1 MIIKLRKISVWAT
14 LMLAMSFSS
23 FAQRSG
29 VKKAEQDFNNSSY
42 IDAIKIYERIA
53 NKGYVNTSI
62 LSKLADSYYFNGK
75 LEEANKWYDQ
85 LFNANYEDKNIP
97 GLSSEYYYRYAQTL
111 KAVGK
116 QVDAD
121 RVLELFAQ
129 LEQNDTRARL
139 YESNKN
145 NYLQDIKKRGDKYSI
160 RKLSFNTKYSDYG
173 AVIWRDKLIYTSAR
187 ATENV
192 STSKRHDWTNE
203 SFTSLYAVDVK
214 DWSFGEPQLFST
226 TLDSKGL
233 NEASATFSKD
243 GKTMYFTKNNS
254 NKDGKGVFNKESSSL
269 LKIYKATLKDNN
281 EWGDVIAL
289 PFNSDNFS
297 CAHPALTP
305 DGKWLYFVSDRDGT
319 YGSSDIFRVQVLE
332 FGQFGPVENL
342 GPRINTE
349 GRETFPFISSHNI
362 LYFATD
368 GHPGLGGL
376 DVFMTEIN
384 ADGTFGPIVNM
395 GAPINSTYDDF
406 AFFIDDKSSKGF
418 VSSNRPGGQGGD
430 DVYFIQE
437 IPCTQSFNGRLID
450 SETNNILANASLTM
464 YDSNYNELRKTESDK
479 NGSFSFYDLVC
490 NGKYR
495 VKIEA
500 PDYETSEIVFV
511 ADGSTV
517 KTPLMIKV
525 NKKLV
530 PVSVKD
536 DLFKK
541 LNLKPI
547 YFDFDKADIRND
559 AAIEL
564 IKVAEVLREVQG
576 MHIVIRAH
584 TDSRGDFNY
593 NLGLSKRRA
602 EATAK
607 WIISQGIDSQRVI
620 FEGLGSTA
628 PIVKCKTPSAC
639 TEEQHA
645 QNRRSEFIITEM

>member
-1 MIIKLRKISVWAT
+1 MKINLRNVSF
-14 LMLAMSFSS
+14 LAAAFLTFSFGSY
-23 FAQRSG
+23 AQRGG
-29 VKKAEQDFNNSSY
+29 VKKADQDYNNSSY

-75 LEEANKWYDQ
+75 LEDAFKWYDQ

-97 GLSSEYYYRYAQTL
+97 SLSSEYYYRYAQTL

-116 QVDAD
+116 QAEAD

-129 LEQNDTRARL
+129 LERNDARARL
-139 YESNKN
+139 YESNKET
-145 NYLQDIKKRGDKYSI
+145 YLEDIKKRADQFSI

-173 AVIWRDKLIYTSAR
+173 ATIWNNKLIYTSAR

-192 STSKRHDWTNE
+192 SRLKRHDWTNE

-214 DWSFGEPQLFST
+214 DWSFGEPVLFSDN
-226 TLDSKGL
+226 LDSKGI
-233 NEASATFSKD
+233 NEASAVFTAD

-254 NKDGKGVFNKESSSL
+254 TDNGKGVFNKDSRSL
-269 LKIYKATLKDNN
+269 LKIYKATLKADGK
-281 EWGDVIAL
+281 WGDIVSL
-289 PFNSDNFS
+289 PFNSDLFS

-319 YGSSDIFRVQVLE
+319 YGSSDLFRVAILD
-332 FGQFGPVENL
+332 FGQYGAVENL
-342 GPRINTE
+342 GQRINTE
-349 GRETFPFISSHNI
+349 GRETFPFISKDNV

-384 ADGTFGPIVNM
+384 SDGTYGEVVNL
-395 GAPINSTYDDF
+395 GAPVNSTYDDF
-406 AFFIDDKSSKGF
+406 AFYLDDKSKRGF

-430 DVYFIQE
+430 DVYFLE
-437 IPCTQSFNGRLID
+437 EVLCTQAFNGRLVD
-450 SETNNILANASLTM
+450 SDNNNILINAKLTL
-464 YDSNYNELRKTESDK
+464 YDNNYKELRSTASDK
-479 NGSFSFYDLVC
+479 KGAFSFLDLKC
-490 NGKYR
+490 NEKYR
-495 VKIEA
+495 VKIDM
-500 PDYETSEIVFV
+500 PDYETTEMSFIANGE
-511 ADGSTV
+511 SV
-517 KTPLMIKV
+517 KKPLMLKV

-530 PVSVKD
+530 PIKVKD

-547 YFDFDKADIRND
+547 YFDFNKADIRDD

-564 IKVAEVLREVQG
+564 IKVAEVLREVDG
-576 MHIVIRAH
+576 MNIVIRSH
-584 TDSRGDFNY
+584 TDSRGDANY

-607 WIISQGIDSQRVI
+607 WIISQGISADRVV
-620 FEGLGSTA
+620 FEGLGATA
-628 PIVKCKTPSAC
+628 PIVKCKTPAAC
-639 TEEQHA
+639 TEEQHQ